1 MYYKCELLING
12 YSYDVTNNLM
22 NWDDVELNYKR
33 DDLNGVV
40 RSFSTKFDFA
50 NGAYTLLL
58 NEYEQKYLQS
68 AASVVFYKRNNSWLW
83 SEIFRCSL
91 DFSTFSHNGN
101 SCSIN
106 AIDNSLAAII
116 KAKKSTQY
124 EYFVD
129 DIKES
134 EPLLYDN
141 LEMLSNIT
149 WIDRGELNDEGTE
162 SKLYYSSLG
171 EGDNH
176 PFPLIIQNSEIAV
189 KEVVEFNDVFASNHK
204 NTSTLPVFLSAIR
217 GVDINVFINFS
228 VRLDGGVGD
237 VYITL
242 YKKSGDTL
250 TELHSIHH
258 SQVLNGSSVFLY
270 NDDLHLN
277 AGDGLVLNIYE
288 FGSEFGLDYLYLKDF
303 ELNVTYQ
310 SRDLREVNIDL
321 VKPIT
326 LLSNLLKSMNDGV
339 DVPCEIATTDSRLN
353 NTMLMAAD
361 SARGLEEAKIHSS
374 YKKFVDWMSAEFGFV
389 PVVSDKVTF
398 VHRDTLFKD
407 SEIKN
412 LGSDLSGFD
421 FSINAGMIYS
431 MVRVGYDRVDYES
444 VNGLDEFR
452 FTNEY
457 NTGTTLTDNS
467 LELIS
472 PYRADAYGIQF
483 LVNKRGEDTTDDRSD
498 KAVFMVGAALNGGRY
513 KLLRNISISG
523 VLSPNTMFN
532 VMYAH
537 KFMIDANRKYIG
549 AFSNLLSYAS
559 SDGNSLVEIEGV
571 SGSSDISI
579 VGQLFSVG
587 QVNVESADISIPT
600 DLSGYITFIN
610 NGKEYKGYV
619 RDVSFNVGREEK
631 VRYSLIVK

>member
-1 MYYKCELLING
+1 
-12 YSYDVTNNLM
+12 
-22 NWDDVELNYKR
+22 
-33 DDLNGVV
+33 
-40 RSFSTKFDFA
+40 
-50 NGAYTLLL
+50 
-58 NEYEQKYLQS
+58 
-68 AASVVFYKRNNSWLW
+68 
-83 SEIFRCSL
+83 
-91 DFSTFSHNGN
+91 
-101 SCSIN
+101 
-106 AIDNSLAAII
+106 
-116 KAKKSTQY
+116 
-124 EYFVD
+124 
-129 DIKES
+129 
-134 EPLLYDN
+134 
-141 LEMLSNIT
+141 
-149 WIDRGELNDEGTE
+149 
-162 SKLYYSSLG
+162 
-171 EGDNH
+171 
-176 PFPLIIQNSEIAV
+176 
-189 KEVVEFNDVFASNHK
+189 
-204 NTSTLPVFLSAIR
+204 
-217 GVDINVFINFS
+217 
-228 VRLDGGVGD
+228 
-237 VYITL
+237 
-242 YKKSGDTL
+242 
-250 TELHSIHH
+250 
-258 SQVLNGSSVFLY
+258 
-270 NDDLHLN
+270 
-277 AGDGLVLNIYE
+277 
-288 FGSEFGLDYLYLKDF
+288 
-303 ELNVTYQ
+303 
-310 SRDLREVNIDL
+310 
-321 VKPIT
+321 
-326 LLSNLLKSMNDGV
+326 
-339 DVPCEIATTDSRLN
+339 
-353 NTMLMAAD
+353 MLMAAD
-361 SARGLEEAKIHSS
+361 SARGLDEAKIHSS

-559 SDGNSLVEIEGV
+559 NDGNSLVEIEGV

>member
-1 MYYKCELLING
+1 
-12 YSYDVTNNLM
+12 
-22 NWDDVELNYKR
+22 
-33 DDLNGVV
+33 
-40 RSFSTKFDFA
+40 
-50 NGAYTLLL
+50 
-58 NEYEQKYLQS
+58 
-68 AASVVFYKRNNSWLW
+68 
-83 SEIFRCSL
+83 
-91 DFSTFSHNGN
+91 
-101 SCSIN
+101 
-106 AIDNSLAAII
+106 
-116 KAKKSTQY
+116 
-124 EYFVD
+124 
-129 DIKES
+129 
-134 EPLLYDN
+134 
-141 LEMLSNIT
+141 
-149 WIDRGELNDEGTE
+149 
-162 SKLYYSSLG
+162 
-171 EGDNH
+171 
-176 PFPLIIQNSEIAV
+176 
-189 KEVVEFNDVFASNHK
+189 
-204 NTSTLPVFLSAIR
+204 
-217 GVDINVFINFS
+217 
-228 VRLDGGVGD
+228 
-237 VYITL
+237 
-242 YKKSGDTL
+242 
-250 TELHSIHH
+250 
-258 SQVLNGSSVFLY
+258 
-270 NDDLHLN
+270 
-277 AGDGLVLNIYE
+277 
-288 FGSEFGLDYLYLKDF
+288 
-303 ELNVTYQ
+303 
-310 SRDLREVNIDL
+310 
-321 VKPIT
+321 
-326 LLSNLLKSMNDGV
+326 
-339 DVPCEIATTDSRLN
+339 
-353 NTMLMAAD
+353 
-361 SARGLEEAKIHSS
+361 
-374 YKKFVDWMSAEFGFV
+374 
-389 PVVSDKVTF
+389 
-398 VHRDTLFKD
+398 
-407 SEIKN
+407 
-412 LGSDLSGFD
+412 LSGFD

-549 AFSNLLSYAS
+549 SFSNLLSYAS

>member
-1 MYYKCELLING
+1 
-12 YSYDVTNNLM
+12 
-22 NWDDVELNYKR
+22 
-33 DDLNGVV
+33 
-40 RSFSTKFDFA
+40 
-50 NGAYTLLL
+50 
-58 NEYEQKYLQS
+58 
-68 AASVVFYKRNNSWLW
+68 
-83 SEIFRCSL
+83 
-91 DFSTFSHNGN
+91 
-101 SCSIN
+101 
-106 AIDNSLAAII
+106 
-116 KAKKSTQY
+116 
-124 EYFVD
+124 
-129 DIKES
+129 
-134 EPLLYDN
+134 
-141 LEMLSNIT
+141 
-149 WIDRGELNDEGTE
+149 
-162 SKLYYSSLG
+162 
-171 EGDNH
+171 
-176 PFPLIIQNSEIAV
+176 
-189 KEVVEFNDVFASNHK
+189 
-204 NTSTLPVFLSAIR
+204 LPVFLSAIR

-228 VRLDGGVGD
+228 VRLDGATED
-237 VYITL
+237 AYITL
-242 YKKSGDTL
+242 YKKSGETL
-250 TELHSIHH
+250 TELYSIHH
-258 SQVLNGSSVFLY
+258 QQVLSGSSDFLY
-270 NDDLHLN
+270 NGDIHLN
-277 AGDGLVLNIYE
+277 AGDGLVLNVYK
-288 FGSEFGLDYLYLKDF
+288 FGSTNALDYLYVKGF
-303 ELNVTYQ
+303 ELDVTYQ

-361 SARGLEEAKIHSS
+361 SARGLDEAKIHSS

-398 VHRDTLFKD
+398 IHRDTLFND

-523 VLSPNTMFN
+523 VLSPNKMFN